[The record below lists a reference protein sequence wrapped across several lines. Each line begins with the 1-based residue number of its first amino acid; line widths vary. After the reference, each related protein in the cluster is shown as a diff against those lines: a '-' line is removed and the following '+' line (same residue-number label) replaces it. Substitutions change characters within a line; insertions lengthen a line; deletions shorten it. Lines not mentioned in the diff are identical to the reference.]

1 MGGGASQEF
10 HHVPSFAW
18 YFEYFQILGTRPKFM
33 SALNFLIY
41 CRETWDVYQMFAKC
55 PSSLEIRHF

>member
-10 HHVPSFAW
+10 HRVPSFAW

-33 SALNFLIY
+33 SAHNFLLY
-41 CRETWDVYQMFAKC
+41 SRETWDVYQMFAPK
-55 PSSLEIRHF
+55 L